1 MPSVLSDSSVEHRD
15 STKASSSSGVSSD
28 CSDSD
33 HEIDDLTG
41 AGKFKSRSSD
51 VYDYHIEVSTQTDV
65 SLEEQKSM
73 EIDHLNLEIEKLTKF
88 KHSIEARKTPDH
100 MALEELDDLRV
111 SHNSAYLC
119 TIQVSALALSV
130 KRAKIWTI
138 SVFPCF
144 ELLYL
149 QYYLKVITLRWSA
162 NGTNILTIFV
172 CPLHAAK

>member
-73 EIDHLNLEIEKLTKF
+73 EINHLNLEIEKLTKF

-111 SHNSAYLC
+111 SDNSAYLC
-119 TIQVSALALSV
+119 NIKVSALALSV
-130 KRAKIWTI
+130 KGAKIWTI
-138 SVFPCF
+138 SVHPC
-144 ELLYL
+144 
-149 QYYLKVITLRWSA
+149 I
-162 NGTNILTIFV
+162 
-172 CPLHAAK
+172 AAL